1 MVTLTEVEDGTQVTV
16 RVEGTAKPRSVSGHA
31 VNCSSKGTLELRI
44 LSLIT
49 PS

>member
-1 MVTLTEVEDGTQVTV
+1 MVTLTEVEDGTRVTV
-16 RVEGTAKPRSVSGHA
+16 RIDATAKPRTVSGHA

-44 LSLIT
+44 LTLIT